1 MTHYTR
7 LVSACANKLIGKS
20 NNNASRRSRQIRWKS
35 AGLRRDARADR
46 LGVCGLDD
54 RGSHHKTARRQSPL
68 ANASTNNLSKDG
80 QLRGQWIFWKGMA
93 RMLETVDLTRKMD
106 RECYLREVS
115 RRQIQLRGLGYQVY
129 LQKQPV
135 IIAFEIWDAAGKGG
149 AIKRV
154 IATNGE
160 LMKKPWRKCW

>member
-1 MTHYTR
+1 MEAWRVT
-7 LVSACANKLIGKS
+7 A
-20 NNNASRRSRQIRWKS
+20 
-35 AGLRRDARADR
+35 ADR
-46 LGVCGLDD
+46 DRQQRYPEYLQAFEEMLELIDSEYAAWTIVEATTKRLGD
-54 RGSHHKTARRQSPL
+54 KAPL

-80 QLRGQWIFWKGMA
+80 QSARQWIFWKGMA

-106 RECYLREVS
+106 RECYVREVS

-129 LQKQPV
+129 LQKRPV

-160 LMKKPWRKCW
+160 LTKKPWRKCW